1 MRVTGIMGVDALELD
16 TRDGLESS
24 HVATMNAVAEIEKE
38 IESLPREDFMR
49 LRDSMQRH
57 FEDDWDRE
65 FKQDAAAG
73 RLDALAEGALA
84 EHRAGRSTPFPPHEE
99 PGRP

>member
-1 MRVTGIMGVDALELD
+1 
-16 TRDGLESS
+16 
-24 HVATMNAVAEIEKE
+24 MNAVEEIEKV
-38 IESLPREDFMR
+38 IEGLPREDFMR
-49 LRDSMQRH
+49 LRDWVQRR

-65 FKQDAAAG
+65 FEQDAVAG
-73 RLDALAEGALA
+73 RLDALAEAALA